1 MKYVI
6 IGGRKCGTT
15 SLEVFLNMQGFDVVR
30 REQLF
35 TKNDGFK
42 LYNQEFSE
50 FTPIVILRNP
60 VDRAYSDW
68 KYATQKKRSECFD
81 KKRPLRYREYCLKEN
96 YNPGLGEL
104 NPLVQS
110 KYSKWFMNWDI
121 KIQIMNLEDMK
132 KVKGF
137 PKLNTTEGEISKED
151 RKWTQDK
158 LNEM

>member
-15 SLEVFLNMQGFDVVR
+15 SLEVFLNMQGFNVVR

-35 TKNDGFK
+35 TKNDGYD
-42 LYNQEFSE
+42 LYNLEFSGYQ
-50 FTPIVILRNP
+50 PILILREP

-68 KYATQKKRSECFD
+68 KYAKQEKRTE
-81 KKRPLRYREYCLKEN
+81 LNYRDYCLFEN
-96 YNPGLGEL
+96 YNNGLGEL
-104 NPLVQS
+104 NPLAQS
-110 KYSKWFMNWDI
+110 NYKKWFDNWNMKIDI
-121 KIQIMNLEDMK
+121 MTLEDMQ

-137 PKLNTTEGEISKED
+137 PKLNSVDGKISKED
-151 RKWTQDK
+151 RQWTKDK